1 MGWGSHEVTKHPGV
15 EKCLPS
21 GRKGGKL
28 SFAHSLRWWPTPAGL
43 PSPAGRAPRR
53 HLSEQPHPPRPHGR
67 AGRSS
72 LLAPSGGPTRA
83 GHLSG
88 GHVSGRSGRGGPGP
102 QAPAAPAGIGSERRP
117 APPRGPFL
125 TVLRRLRA
133 QRPPHPTPVGCGW
146 PCPGLQFLTR
156 RALGGTR
163 GTQGRCSRLVGET
176 EGELEPPTAV
186 RDTVRVRPFHRHRA
200 PPGDPR
206 RCAGCSRFEGEAAK

>member
-53 HLSEQPHPPRPHGR
+53 HLSEQPHPPRPHGQ

-125 TVLRRLRA
+125 TVLRGLRHGGHLA
-133 QRPPHPTPVGCGW
+133 PHLWGVAGLVRGCSFSLEGPW
-146 PCPGLQFLTR
+146 AG
-156 RALGGTR
+156 LGGPK
-163 GTQGRCSRLVGET
+163 GPAPVSW
-176 EGELEPPTAV
+176 A
-186 RDTVRVRPFHRHRA
+186 RPKENSSL
-200 PPGDPR
+200 PLP
-206 RCAGCSRFEGEAAK
+206 